1 MALVT
6 PDLDATRAF
15 YGDVLG
21 MPVGEVLEGGGVIAA
36 RHCFVRPGGDA
47 AAWGLHFFEQRGV
60 TLPRFPDGLPGLR
73 TAGFLSGA
81 LQHVAFAL
89 PDAAAGE
96 ALRRRLAAHGVEATP
111 TGRVGPLA
119 NLLFLDPHG
128 LLLEATWPR
137 EP

>member
-1 MALVT
+1 
-6 PDLDATRAF
+6 
-15 YGDVLG
+15 

-47 AAWGLHFFEQRGV
+47 PRGGCTSSRQRGV
-60 TLPRFPDGLPGLR
+60 TLPQFPDGLPGLR
-73 TAGFLSGA
+73 TAGFLPGA

-96 ALRRRLAAHGVEATP
+96 ALRRRLAAHGVEATAH
-111 TGRVGPLA
+111 GRVGPLA